1 MRSAPPAGCTQ
12 GDATGVRIMKHWSL
26 AHWST
31 VIGIVATLATG
42 TVWGS
47 VTFFGWVASNAEL
60 KREEMQR
67 VASDQAEALQR
78 VAQMQQE
85 SAQRIAQDLRLQVK
99 IDVNSVRD
107 DIARGESELAAID
120 ARAERGQPGA
130 GDGRRRQILEQQIE
144 LLVERLHALRIDQE
158 SIQ

>member
-1 MRSAPPAGCTQ
+1 MT
-12 GDATGVRIMKHWSL
+12 KHWTLTRWSL
-26 AHWST
+26 L
-31 VIGIVATLATG
+31 VGIIGTLAAG

-47 VTFFGWVASNAEL
+47 VTFFSWVASGAEL
-60 KREEMQR
+60 RREE
-67 VASDQAEALQR
+67 LQR
-78 VAQMQQE
+78 MAQMQVE

-120 ARAERGQPGA
+120 ARAQRGQPGS
-130 GDGRRRQILEQQIE
+130 GDGRRKQILEQQIE

>member
-1 MRSAPPAGCTQ
+1 
-12 GDATGVRIMKHWSL
+12 MKHWSL

-31 VIGIVATLATG
+31 VIGIVATLTTG

-67 VASDQAEALQR
+67 VA
-78 VAQMQQE
+78 QMQIE

-120 ARAERGQPGA
+120 ARAQRGQPGA
-130 GDGRRRQILEQQIE
+130 GDLRRRQILEQQIE